1 MTLYDLIIMSTT
13 LTQYPHG
20 KGKGDHHI
28 SFLILSGVSAR
39 EITLLFGDA
48 AFDEAKK
55 SSKHLQQTPWCLSS
69 LDAIVGYRMELRR
82 IDVKAGLGR
91 LFPQTKTRPGLYT
104 WQTERTAYESM
115 RVYQFFQKKTDPPV
129 LFSKTIEQI
138 NKMVVSNIMSLIK
151 SP

>member
-1 MTLYDLIIMSTT
+1 MA
-13 LTQYPHG
+13 
-20 KGKGDHHI
+20 KGDHHI

-82 IDVKAGLGR
+82 IDVKGGHKLRPDLASTRGR
-91 LFPQTKTRPGLYT
+91 Q
-104 WQTERTAYESM
+104 
-115 RVYQFFQKKTDPPV
+115 
-129 LFSKTIEQI
+129 
-138 NKMVVSNIMSLIK
+138 NILPMSL
-151 SP
+151 